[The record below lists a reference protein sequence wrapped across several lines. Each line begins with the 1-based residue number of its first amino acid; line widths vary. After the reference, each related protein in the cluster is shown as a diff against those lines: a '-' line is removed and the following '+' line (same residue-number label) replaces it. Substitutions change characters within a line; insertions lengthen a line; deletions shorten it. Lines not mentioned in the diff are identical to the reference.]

1 MNNERQN
8 IVLRGVVRPGDVS
21 SDNTVVSNT
30 LGNLELE
37 IKGKGVVS
45 DGTRPPH
52 PILRFIL
59 RILNF

>member
-8 IVLRGVVRPGDVS
+8 IVVRGVVRPGDITA
-21 SDNTVVSNT
+21 DNTVVSNM
-30 LGNLELE
+30 LANLELE

-52 PILRFIL
+52 SILRIIL